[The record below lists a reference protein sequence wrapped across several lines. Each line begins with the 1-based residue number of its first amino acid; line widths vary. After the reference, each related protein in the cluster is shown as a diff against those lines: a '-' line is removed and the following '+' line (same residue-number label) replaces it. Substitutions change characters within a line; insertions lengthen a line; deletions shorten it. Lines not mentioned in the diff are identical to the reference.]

1 MIVFCVYSVSQI
13 RIFEEFARRMPES
26 EPCLFLSFNDGQQV
40 NETLRASATRRS
52 SRLEVLSELSDNIG
66 DAEIIS
72 ERGRTDLKTF
82 QRKFPLNESY
92 CNILLRQ
99 KAACRKLLLDK
110 AVDTVIVCEDGPGG
124 CGPLIAVAQDMGILV
139 VEMPFGIGEMRD
151 YQLYIENRA
160 EEKTLNFVSDDATGR
175 ALRKYAA
182 KWILPTQ
189 YGSITLFPPE
199 FVLARIAVGLDLPE
213 PWVVHGG
220 PADALF
226 VESEAME
233 RIYKR
238 EKVPSGKRIMTG
250 SCYADAVYD
259 EVATDPALMRAYQTA
274 SMIDPER
281 PRILIA
287 LPPSYHGERKAEFA
301 TYEATFERLL
311 NGCKAAHP
319 HAHITVSVHPA
330 ADELTREIVSK
341 LADDVSDEWLLR
353 LIAKTDVFMPVFS
366 STTRWALM
374 AKKPIVNYDLYQFHL
389 PTYDTAPV
397 VFTTTSLETA
407 LQRLKSILAT
417 PESYHIAA
425 LEVSECSSE
434 WGMMDGKNFER
445 IWNALQDLRKSRV
458 AVRKPLSAMQRMIS
472 LFKTRQD

>member
-1 MIVFCVYSVSQI
+1 
-13 RIFEEFARRMPES
+13 MPAS
-26 EPCLFLSFNDGQQV
+26 EQFLFLSFNDEQKV
-40 NETLRASATRRS
+40 NERLRASATRLS

-66 DAEIIS
+66 DAEVIS
-72 ERGRTDLKTF
+72 ERGRTELKRF
-82 QRKFPLNESY
+82 QKKCPLNESY

-99 KAACRKLLLDK
+99 KAACRKLLLEN

-124 CGPLIAVAQDMGILV
+124 CGPLIAVAQDIGILV

-151 YQLYIENRA
+151 YQMYIENRA
-160 EEKTLNFVSDDATGR
+160 EENTLNLVPEGNIGQ

-182 KWILPTQ
+182 KWILATQ
-189 YGSITLFPPE
+189 YGSITLFPAE

-213 PWVVHGG
+213 PWAVHGG

-238 EKVPSGKRIMTG
+238 ENVPSAKRIMTG

-259 EVATDPALMRAYQTA
+259 EVVADSNLMRAYETA
-274 SMIDPER
+274 SLINPER

-287 LPPSYHGERKAEFA
+287 LPPSYHGERKAEYA
-301 TYEATFERLL
+301 TYEETLERLL
-311 NGCKAAHP
+311 IGCKNSHP
-319 HAHITVSVHPA
+319 CAHITVSVHPA
-330 ADELTREIVSK
+330 ADETTREIVSK

-374 AKKPIVNYDLYQFHL
+374 AKKPIINYDLYRFHL

-397 VFTTTSLETA
+397 VFTTTSLEIA
-407 LQRLKSILAT
+407 LQRLNNILAT
-417 PESYHIAA
+417 PESYHVAA

-445 IWNALQDLRKSRV
+445 IWNALNGLRKSRV